1 MACSEWLE
9 TSIRFRTNSG
19 MRSNGDGA
27 ALAEATRGLDP
38 GQTLFMV
45 RSKSFRTVESQR
57 CGG

>member
-1 MACSEWLE
+1 ME
-9 TSIRFRTNSG
+9 TSVRFRTTSG

-27 ALAEATRGLDP
+27 ARAEATRGLDL

-45 RSKSFRTVESQR
+45 CSKSFRTVESQR

>member
-1 MACSEWLE
+1 ME
-9 TSIRFRTNSG
+9 TSIRFRTKSG
-19 MRSNGDGA
+19 MHSYGDGA

-45 RSKSFRTVESQR
+45 CSKRFRTVKSQR